1 MVKQFKSSKAS
12 RRWWVYGIAIL
23 ILSIVLTGCSG
34 NNNSASD
41 SNSSSK
47 MEPLSNEASPES
59 PASFESAAV
68 EAEDQYGETATKSE
82 SKEEMDTSSEE
93 PSSDKAIQTSIGAT
107 ASDLSAYDRK
117 LIYNANVVL
126 EVEDYGDAQT
136 ELFNMVTLAGGYMLN
151 FSDRMSTHESGGTF
165 VIKVPSKGF
174 HSFVSKLEELKKKDT
189 EAQRNIEGKDV
200 TEEYVDIAS
209 RLKAKQVVEGRLL
222 SFMEKA
228 TDTKN
233 LLQFSNEL
241 ARVQE
246 EIEAIKGR
254 MRYIDQNVAFSTVE
268 IRMYEKIGKEQTV
281 VEKNDNVLT
290 RAGNAMKGSGEAVL
304 AMFEGIFIVLAGAL
318 PILVVIALVVI
329 ILWMIYRKT
338 RYNGIRQSTS
348 SYVTSVETEKVKD
361 QSATQKD
368 EVDKD

>member
-1 MVKQFKSSKAS
+1 MNNHISGKRNSL
-12 RRWWVYGIAIL
+12 RGWLYGLAIILLL
-23 ILSIVLTGCSG
+23 IGLTGCGAS
-34 NNNSASD
+34 NNDSAID
-41 SNSSSK
+41 SNSK
-47 MEPLSNEASPES
+47 MSMNTAASPEA
-59 PASFESAAV
+59 PMEV
-68 EAEDQYGETATKSE
+68 EFGKAEDLRSEPAAMADSKEVTEEASSE
-82 SKEEMDTSSEE
+82 SVTDNSN
-93 PSSDKAIQTSIGAT
+93 PSLGAT

-151 FSDRMSTHESGGTF
+151 FNDTMSDYESGGLF
-165 VIKVPSKGF
+165 VIKVPSQGF
-174 HSFVSKLEELKKKDT
+174 HPFVSKLEELKKKDT
-189 EAQRNIEGKDV
+189 EAQRNIQGKDV

-209 RLKAKQVVEGRLL
+209 RLKAKQVVEARLL

-268 IRMYEKIGKEQTV
+268 IRMYEKKGKAQIQA
-281 VEKNDNVLT
+281 EKKENVLT
-290 RAGNAMKGSGEAVL
+290 RAGDAMKGSGKAVI
-304 AMFEGIFIVLAGAL
+304 AMFEGIFIGLAGAL
-318 PILVVIALVVI
+318 PILVVVGLIVVLI
-329 ILWMIYRKT
+329 WVIYRKT
-338 RYNGIRQSTS
+338 RYEGPRKAAG
-348 SYVTSVETEKVKD
+348 SYVTPVEKD
-361 QSATQKD
+361 QVVVQQA
-368 EVDKD
+368 EADKETVHKADPE

>member
-1 MVKQFKSSKAS
+1 MANRMNEKRILQ
-12 RRWWVYGIAIL
+12 RWWVYGIGLL
-23 ILSIVLTGCSG
+23 ILSMVLVGCSSS
-34 NNNSASD
+34 NNSNAG
-41 SNSSSK
+41 NSKSS
-47 MEPLSNEASPES
+47 MDNFSNEASPES
-59 PASFESAAV
+59 PASMEFNEI
-68 EAEDQYGETATKSE
+68 EAEDQRGDSIVQSD
-82 SKEEMDTSSEE
+82 SKEEMDIATEE
-93 PSSDKAIQTSIGAT
+93 PTSGSDNNTSIGAT

-136 ELFNMVTLAGGYMLN
+136 RLFNMVTLAGGYMLN
-151 FSDRMSTHESGGTF
+151 FNDMMSEYESGGNF

-174 HSFVSKLEELKKKDT
+174 HSFVNKLEELKKEDT
-189 EAQRNIEGKDV
+189 KAQRNIQGKDV

-268 IRMYEKIGKEQTV
+268 IRMYEKAGKALTV
-281 VEKNDNVLT
+281 LAKKDNVLT
-290 RAGNAMKGSGEAVL
+290 RAGDAMAGSGKALL

-318 PILVVIALVVI
+318 PIIIVIGLIVAI
-329 ILWMIYRKT
+329 IWVIYRKT
-338 RYNGIRQSTS
+338 RYNGTRQSIGKYETS
-348 SYVTSVETEKVKD
+348 IVNDQVDDEQADKEKN
-361 QSATQKD
+361 
-368 EVDKD
+368 

>member
-1 MVKQFKSSKAS
+1 MVNQMNEK
-12 RRWWVYGIAIL
+12 RNLHRWWVYGIAIL
-23 ILSIVLTGCSG
+23 ILSMVLVGCSS
-34 NNNSASD
+34 NKNNSAD
-41 SNSSSK
+41 NSKSSMDK
-47 MEPLSNEASPES
+47 LSNEASPEAPTS
-59 PASFESAAV
+59 LEFNVVEVENQRGAPASQA
-68 EAEDQYGETATKSE
+68 D
-82 SKEEMDTSSEE
+82 SKEEMDIASEE
-93 PSSDKAIQTSIGAT
+93 PASGTDNTSIGAT

-136 ELFNMVTLAGGYMLN
+136 KLFDMVTLAGGYMLN
-151 FSDRMSTHESGGTF
+151 FNDMMSEYESGGTF

-174 HSFVSKLEELKKKDT
+174 HPFVTKLEELKKEDT
-189 EAQRNIEGKDV
+189 KAQRNIQGKDV

-228 TDTKN
+228 IDTKN

-268 IRMYEKIGKEQTV
+268 IRMYEKVGKALTV
-281 VEKNDNVLT
+281 LAKKDNVLT
-290 RAGNAMKGSGEAVL
+290 RAGDAMAGSGKALL

-318 PILVVIALVVI
+318 PILVVIGLVVALI
-329 ILWMIYRKT
+329 WIIYRKT
-338 RYNGIRQSTS
+338 RYNGPRQSTGA
-348 SYVTSVETEKVKD
+348 YVTSVEKEQVVEKPTE
-361 QSATQKD
+361 
-368 EVDKD
+368 EDKD